1 MMPETIQPET
11 LRDLILKVLN
21 QYSGF
26 HYIDGLQPFSI
37 IFDEKKYY
45 IYIKNLSSAY
55 FKDRPDTTRAQLP
68 IRDEFE
74 QIKLSDIPFIFLGY
88 DSNNDVLVCW
98 NFHVVKNRL
107 NEKKKCFFLL

>member
-37 IFDEKKYY
+37 IFDEK
-45 IYIKNLSSAY
+45 
-55 FKDRPDTTRAQLP
+55 TQ
-68 IRDEFE
+68 
-74 QIKLSDIPFIFLGY
+74 
-88 DSNNDVLVCW
+88 
-98 NFHVVKNRL
+98 
-107 NEKKKCFFLL
+107 